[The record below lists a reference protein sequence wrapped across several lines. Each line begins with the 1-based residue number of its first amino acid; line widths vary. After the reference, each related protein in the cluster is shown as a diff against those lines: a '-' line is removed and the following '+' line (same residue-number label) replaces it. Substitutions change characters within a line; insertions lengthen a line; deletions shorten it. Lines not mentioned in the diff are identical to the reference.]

1 MPSDCRSIASVHK
14 RSYPG
19 VRVTIWEDLL
29 ARNLKRRG
37 VKFER
42 QYRIGPFIVDF
53 LVYPSLVVE
62 AEGTAHSQT
71 QQRDTMRTNY
81 LESQGLTV
89 FRIPNYM
96 IREDSEGIADMLCNQ
111 QRHAALRYPTD
122 IDTSTLLVMEGL
134 HA

>member
-19 VRVTIWEDLL
+19 VKVTIWEDLL

-62 AEGTAHSQT
+62 AEGTAHSHT

-89 FRIPNYM
+89 FRISNYM

-111 QRHAALRYPTD
+111 QRHAASRYPTD